1 MTTATQAAP
10 TYSSETRGRRNG
22 GSRTEPVPSA
32 AAPNRTETWAQALGW
47 FSIGLGVA
55 QLAAPRAMA
64 RLIGVPDDH
73 SSRNTM
79 LALGLREVTSGVGIL
94 SSPDSPAWLWS
105 RVGGDV
111 MDLALLGTA
120 FKADGADRRR
130 VAAATAAV
138 LGVTVLDMMTSRRL
152 GEERQSGAMAGRKA
166 GDMEPVR
173 KSLTINRSPD
183 EVYAFWRNFEN
194 LPRFME
200 HLESV
205 SVMDDRHSHW
215 KARAP
220 AGASVEWDAEIT
232 DDQPGRLIAWRSLQ
246 DADVANRGIVRFVP
260 APGGRGTEIH
270 VELRYDPPAGKLG
283 TLVARLFGEEPGQ
296 QVERDLR
303 RFKQVLETGEVVRSD
318 ASIHD
323 GPHPAQPSAV
333 L

>member
-1 MTTATQAAP
+1 MTTATQASP
-10 TYSSETRGRRNG
+10 IYSETGGRRNG
-22 GSRTEPVPSA
+22 GRRTEPAPASTA
-32 AAPNRTETWAQALGW
+32 ANKTETWAQALGW

-55 QLAAPRAMA
+55 QLAAPGAMA
-64 RLIGVPDDH
+64 RLIGVPDDR

-79 LALGLREVTSGVGIL
+79 LALGLRELTSGVGIL
-94 SSPDSPAWLWS
+94 SKPDSPSWLWS

-120 FKADGADRRR
+120 FKSDGADRRR

-152 GEERQSGAMAGRKA
+152 RDEQQTGAAAERKA
-166 GDMEPVR
+166 SRMEPVH
-173 KSLTINRSPD
+173 KSLTVNRSPD

-205 SVMDDRHSHW
+205 SITDERHSHW
-215 KARAP
+215 TARAP
-220 AGASVEWDAEIT
+220 GGTSVEWDAEIT
-232 DDQPGRLIAWRSLQ
+232 EDQPGRLIAWRSLQ
-246 DADVANRGIVRFVP
+246 DADVANRGIVRFLP
-260 APGGRGTEIH
+260 APGGRGTEVH

-283 TLVARLFGEEPGQ
+283 TIVAKLFGEEPGQ
-296 QVERDLR
+296 QVDRDLR
-303 RFKQVLETGEVVRSD
+303 RFKQVLETGELVRSD